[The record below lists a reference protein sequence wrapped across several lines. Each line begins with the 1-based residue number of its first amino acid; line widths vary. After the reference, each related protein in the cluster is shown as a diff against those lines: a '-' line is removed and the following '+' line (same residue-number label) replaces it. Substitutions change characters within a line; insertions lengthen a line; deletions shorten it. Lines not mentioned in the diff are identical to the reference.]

1 MTLAVWFI
9 LDRILL
15 FIHKRTLFALKF
27 FGRHATDENRRN
39 AIIQRVKTF
48 RGLILQSIRIL
59 NALFFIFLLLHSFGI
74 DPRPLL
80 AGVGVVGLGL
90 SLAAQNIL
98 RDFLNGLFI
107 VVEDQYNVGDWVDI
121 GSYSGTVESFSLR
134 VTRLRAMDGRQI
146 IIPNSS
152 VVQVVN
158 YTKSWAVSNVELGI
172 SYEAKVADVVRTLE
186 RCCDELMSMY
196 PGVILERPNI
206 QSIVDFRPND
216 VLIRVLTKTLAGEQW
231 AVGRA
236 LRRIVKE
243 KFDDAGIDIPVPQMV
258 LHDAAKESV
267 ARSERQRALQMAREA
282 KEAEARAKKE
292 AAQTKEKEE
301 KKTEERKGDA

>member
-1 MTLAVWFI
+1 MIWLV

-15 FIHKRTLFALKF
+15 FIHKRTFFALNF
-27 FGRHATDENRRN
+27 FARHTHDENKRN
-39 AIIQRVKTF
+39 EIMQRVKTF
-48 RGLILQSIRIL
+48 RGLILQSIRIF
-59 NALFFIFLLLHSFGI
+59 NGLFFIFLLLHNFGV
-74 DPRPLL
+74 DPKPLL

-98 RDFLNGLFI
+98 RYFLNGLFI
-107 VVEDQYNVGDWVDI
+107 VIEDQYNVGDWVDI
-121 GSYSGTVESFSLR
+121 GSYSGTVENFSLR
-134 VTRLRAMDGRQI
+134 ITRLRAMDGRQI

-152 VVQVVN
+152 IVQVVN
-158 YTKSWAVSNVELGI
+158 YTKSWAVSNVEIGI
-172 SYEAKVADVVRTLE
+172 SYDARVSDVVRTLE

-236 LRRIVKE
+236 LRRIIKE

-258 LHDAAKESV
+258 LHDAAKESA
-267 ARSERQRALQMAREA
+267 ARAERQRALQMAREA
-282 KEAEARAKKE
+282 KEAEAKAKKE
-292 AAQTKEKEE
+292 AALAKEKEE
-301 KKTEERKGDA
+301 KEPPKSEEKN